1 MTKQLKLCYSCAELL
16 KTVCVVKEL
25 PTKYSSMSGGRVA
38 CEHCG
43 KRLMML
49 STYEVTL
56 KRRGQNA

>member
-1 MTKQLKLCYSCAELL
+1 MPAHVKLCYSCAELM
-16 KTVCVVKEL
+16 KEAYIVKEL

-43 KRLMML
+43 KRVVML

>member
-1 MTKQLKLCYSCAELL
+1 MPAHVKLCYSCAELF
-16 KTVCVVKEL
+16 KEAYIVKEL
-25 PTKYSSMSGGRVA
+25 PAKYDGKSSARTS

-43 KRLMML
+43 KRLVYI